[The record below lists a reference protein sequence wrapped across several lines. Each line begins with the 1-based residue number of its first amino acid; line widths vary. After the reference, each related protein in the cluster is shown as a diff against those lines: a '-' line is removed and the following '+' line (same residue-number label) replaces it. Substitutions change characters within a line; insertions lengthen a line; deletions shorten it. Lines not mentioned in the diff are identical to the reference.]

1 MSAYTPVNKSDKHC
15 PKAMFRL
22 LMQPLT
28 NGVMFTSNQP
38 NKRIQ
43 YLRQLSYSQWRI
55 IINICQQSQCIS
67 HQTST
72 NTGLRYNKNCW
83 LDVRSTAGT
92 VISTAGTNTRL
103 LSARSVTNKLLN
115 CLIVVLMV
123 QKIKPGLKSLIFNI
137 YMAGLKILIQLKYGL
152 SSARKKVNFNRVK

>member
-72 NTGLRYNKNCW
+72 NTSLGYNKNCW
-83 LDVRSTAGT
+83 LDVRSTART
-92 VISTAGTNTRL
+92 DTRL

-123 QKIKPGLKSLIFNI
+123 QKIKWGLKSLIFSI
-137 YMAGLKILIQLKYGL
+137 FMAGLKILMQLKYGL
-152 SSARKKVNFNRVK
+152 SSARKKKVNFNRAK